1 MGNLFVLHLFFI
13 HTTIYL
19 YQCETHGYLFY
30 ILGYCCCSA
39 NPVVS
44 NPLQPHGQQHTRP
57 LCPSPSPE
65 VCPSSCPLHQWCH
78 PAISSSDALFSF
90 CPQSFA
96 ASGTL
101 AMSQMFTSDDQN
113 TGVSASAS
121 IFPMSILGWFLLRLT
136 GLILQS
142 KGLSRVFSNI
152 KGLSLTSH
160 ILKLLLF
167 STSPGSHRVLP
178 RF

>member
-65 VCPSSCPLHQWCH
+65 VCPSSCPLHRWCH
-78 PAISSSDALFSF
+78 PVISSSDALFSF
-90 CPQSFA
+90 CPQSLGYYPILFYLSSCLSCSNA
-96 ASGTL
+96 GSSEL
-101 AMSQMFTSDDQN
+101 FLCPFD
-113 TGVSASAS
+113 
-121 IFPMSILGWFLLRLT
+121 IFPSLCV
-136 GLILQS
+136 LILPNF
-142 KGLSRVFSNI
+142 LALNDV
-152 KGLSLTSH
+152 
-160 ILKLLLF
+160 
-167 STSPGSHRVLP
+167 PGSSCIFAIPDLESAVLKGALVP
-178 RF
+178 CVGYRY